1 MEAIKTELTRLGCTV
16 APLTQTMPGAVVVG
30 YAGRDVICFLT
41 ERTPIMQKFADAWRG
56 VPPVNLRRISDVREL
71 IGRIRNGEFDADSKY
86 EREQIIL
93 RLRR

>member
-16 APLTQTMPGAVVVG
+16 AQLTHNMPGAVVVG
-30 YAGRDVICFLT
+30 FAGRDVICFLT

-56 VPPVNLRRISDVREL
+56 VPPVNLRKAKDVHELMERILS
-71 IGRIRNGEFDADSKY
+71 GEFDADSKY

-93 RLRR
+93 RLKR